1 MNGRKLNRLVSKGQ
15 IIFDQVNAFWKINEL
30 DNPTLKNISIHI
42 KKGSFIGVT
51 GKIGSGK
58 SGLLGAMLD
67 ELPYYSG

>member
-1 MNGRKLNRLVSKGQ
+1 
-15 IIFDQVNAFWKINEL
+15 
-30 DNPTLKNISIHI
+30 LKNISIHI